1 MYGKAIVLVDLRC
14 EFLVCLDTVNGRS
27 KNEGEHTHVE

>member
-1 MYGKAIVLVDLRC
+1 MYGKAIVLIDLRC
-14 EFLVCLDTVNGRS
+14 ELFVRLDTVNGRS